1 MSDQEMRPPTFE
13 EMVAGIERAV
23 SKQLNLM
30 RHGTFECRP
39 ENAWPEA
46 FQRAVGNF
54 LEKHQKEIIQAIAN
68 RSGE

>member
-1 MSDQEMRPPTFE
+1 MRTPTFE
-13 EMVAGIERAV
+13 EMVAGIERAI
-23 SKQLNLM
+23 SKELEWM
-30 RHGTFECRP
+30 RHGFFERKP

-54 LEKHQKEIIQAIAN
+54 LEKHREEIIQAIAN